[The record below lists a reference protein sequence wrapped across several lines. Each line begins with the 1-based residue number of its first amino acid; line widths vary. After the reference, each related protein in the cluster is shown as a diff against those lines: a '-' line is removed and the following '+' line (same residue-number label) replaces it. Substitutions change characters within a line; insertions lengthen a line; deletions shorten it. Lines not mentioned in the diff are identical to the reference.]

1 MRYCPSLPKP
11 WPHMPLTLHTP
22 QALMLQWARASGQ
35 LLPHRRY
42 MVLSEHM
49 APPPPLQ
56 GRECCLSLCTLLVKP
71 LKPLKPLPHQQP
83 HTQLLAWLLWHRHYT
98 AMLCLMMVTMATPRA
113 APMAAMAAPTQPTR
127 LAHTA

>member
-1 MRYCPSLPKP
+1 MRYCPSLATP

-22 QALMLQWARASGQ
+22 QALMLQRARASLQ

-42 MVLSEHM
+42 MVLCEHM
-49 APPPPLQ
+49 APPPPLR
-56 GRECCLSLCTLLVKP
+56 GLECCLSLCTLPAKT
-71 LKPLKPLPHQQP
+71 LKPLPHQQP

-113 APMAAMAAPTQPTR
+113 APMAVMAAPTQPTR